1 MQYASRISACR
12 RGLSGHEAAKPREH
26 GCPQERGRQQAS
38 SERGQAENQTT
49 LLQPSRGEASAAANK
64 NYLEPL
70 CYIEP
75 AHCVGSSGVQSVGGA
90 AAVRAAAFSHGQLRR
105 RLEYA
110 ARHGRQRG
118 AGGAWYVP
126 RGVTGPWQAHRQCS
140 SGAALPNHSLKRS
153 ANGRPPGPGRWY
165 AVHFHRP
172 GLASCRRR
180 PLSSNVR
187 QRKYAQ

>member
-90 AAVRAAAFSHGQLRR
+90 AAVRAWRPTV
-105 RLEYA
+105 
-110 ARHGRQRG
+110 G
-118 AGGAWYVP
+118 AGLTRTLGGAK
-126 RGVTGPWQAHRQCS
+126 T
-140 SGAALPNHSLKRS
+140 
-153 ANGRPPGPGRWY
+153 
-165 AVHFHRP
+165 
-172 GLASCRRR
+172 
-180 PLSSNVR
+180 LSSDIEA
-187 QRKYAQ
+187 AQSTTHPFPPCRPCGVFR